1 MFNFNIVY
9 NDIKAQHFAAAW
21 NLDDKREDIPMEPE
35 IEADTNKL
43 PRVLRHQCINLESP
57 ATDTGHG

>member
-43 PRVLRHQCINLESP
+43 PRVLRH
-57 ATDTGHG
+57 